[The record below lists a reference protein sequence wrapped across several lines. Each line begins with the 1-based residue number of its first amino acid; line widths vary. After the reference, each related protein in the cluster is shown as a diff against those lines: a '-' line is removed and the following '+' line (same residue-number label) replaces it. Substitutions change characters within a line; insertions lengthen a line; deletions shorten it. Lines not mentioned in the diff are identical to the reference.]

1 MIRPKSIPI
10 ILSAL
15 LLLGCTSKPANVNVN
30 ALKPTPVPAPSVIKN
45 GEYPGKGTITKI
57 NIELGSVEMDHE
69 EIKGVMPPMRMEFY
83 VTDKK
88 MLDGVTL
95 GDSVDFTLLY
105 KDGTETINS
114 IKKAQ

>member
-1 MIRPKSIPI
+1 MHLNSLPI

-15 LLLGCTSKPANVNVN
+15 LILGCTNKPASINVNTP
-30 ALKPTPVPAPSVIKN
+30 KPTPVPAPSVIKN
-45 GEYPGKGTITKI
+45 GEYPGKGKITKI

-88 MLDGVTL
+88 MLDRLTL
-95 GDSVDFTLLY
+95 GDNVDFTLLY
-105 KDGTETINS
+105 KDGTEKISS
-114 IKKAQ
+114 IKKTQ

>member
-15 LLLGCTSKPANVNVN
+15 LLLGCVSKPANVSVTTS
-30 ALKPTPVPAPSVIKN
+30 KPSPVPAPSVIKN
-45 GEYPGKGTITKI
+45 GEYPGKGKITKI
-57 NIELGSVEMDHE
+57 NVEIGSVEMDHE

-95 GDSVDFTLLY
+95 GDSIDFTLLY
-105 KDGTETINS
+105 KDGTEKISS

>member
-1 MIRPKSIPI
+1 MRLNLLPI
-10 ILSAL
+10 VLSAL
-15 LLLGCTSKPANVNVN
+15 LILGCANKPTNINVN
-30 ALKPTPVPAPSVIKN
+30 ASKPTPVPAPSVIKN
-45 GEYPGKGTITKI
+45 GEYPGKGKITKI
-57 NIELGSVEMDHE
+57 NLELGSVEMDHE

-83 VTDKK
+83 VTEKK
-88 MLDGVTL
+88 MLDGVAI

>member
-1 MIRPKSIPI
+1 MIRTKSIPI
-10 ILSAL
+10 IVSAL
-15 LLLGCTSKPANVNVN
+15 LILSCANKPATVNVN
-30 ALKPTPVPAPSVIKN
+30 TLKPTPVPAPSVIKN
-45 GEYPGKGTITKI
+45 GEYPGKGKITKI
-57 NIELGSVEMDHE
+57 NVELGSVEMDHE

-88 MLDGVTL
+88 MLDRVTL
-95 GDSVDFTLLY
+95 GDNVDFTLLY